1 MPLLPLHKRSFILLL
16 IAVTTAFIW
25 VLSEYSLAIF
35 WGVAFAIV
43 FSPFHKRVVARMPN
57 KPTLA
62 AILTLLLS
70 LFVVILPMVL
80 ISLSLV
86 KETSTIYER
95 INSGNTSVG
104 SYLQQIFNALP
115 SWLTPWLEKLH
126 LGTLE
131 EMQSKLSNIAL
142 QASKLVASKAVGLGQ
157 NTLGFVV
164 GFGVMLYLMFFLLR
178 DGKSLTERIW
188 RSTPLAPEHK
198 RELAIKFTT
207 VIRATVKGN
216 LAVAAA
222 QGALGGL
229 IFWIL
234 GIQGPVLW
242 AVVMAFLSLLPAVG
256 AGLVWGPLAI
266 YFLATGDTTK
276 GLVLAAYGTLVIGF
290 VDNMLRPLLVG
301 KDTKMPDYIVLIST
315 LGGMAVFGLTGFVL
329 GPAIAAL
336 FMATWDMFAEIQQ
349 QEEEAAARNAAQNPV
364 QPQAELLAEPVSVP
378 AANPV
383 DASPEQKKP
392 ATEPPNLSSDS
403 K

>member
-16 IAVTTAFIW
+16 IAVTAAFIW

-142 QASKLVASKAVGLGQ
+142 QASKLAASKAVGLGQ

-188 RSTPLAPEHK
+188 RSTPWPRSTSASW
-198 RELAIKFTT
+198 
-207 VIRATVKGN
+207 
-216 LAVAAA
+216 
-222 QGALGGL
+222 Q
-229 IFWIL
+229 
-234 GIQGPVLW
+234 
-242 AVVMAFLSLLPAVG
+242 SSS
-256 AGLVWGPLAI
+256 
-266 YFLATGDTTK
+266 
-276 GLVLAAYGTLVIGF
+276 
-290 VDNMLRPLLVG
+290 RP
-301 KDTKMPDYIVLIST
+301 
-315 LGGMAVFGLTGFVL
+315 
-329 GPAIAAL
+329 
-336 FMATWDMFAEIQQ
+336 
-349 QEEEAAARNAAQNPV
+349 
-364 QPQAELLAEPVSVP
+364 
-378 AANPV
+378 
-383 DASPEQKKP
+383 
-392 ATEPPNLSSDS
+392 
-403 K
+403 